1 MELMYDAFISYKRNG
16 GTAWAELLF
25 PKFRSTLI

>member
-25 PKFRSTLI
+25 LALENIKR